1 MQVSFWLRIVSELA
15 AATGFTMADNNIR
28 VPQKKRKYK
37 YMYINVY
44 YILLL
49 IIS

>member
-15 AATGFTMADNNIR
+15 AATGFTMADNNIQ

-37 YMYINVY
+37 YINVY